1 LISSRIST
9 VLTND
14 LLLDLHYLSIALA
27 IVIPLY
33 YWYVRK
39 DRQSAV
45 LRVARGIRALN
56 GLLYLAAFFYAAE
69 FFWDEYL
76 VPSIPFL
83 LALLIISYLLVRRW
97 APKQG
102 NVLVAS
108 A

>member
-1 LISSRIST
+1 MP
-9 VLTND
+9 TND
-14 LLLDLHYLSIALA
+14 LFLDLHYLSIALA

-39 DRQSAV
+39 DRQSVV
-45 LRVARGIRALN
+45 LRLARGVRVIN

-69 FFWDEYL
+69 FFWGEYL

-83 LALLIISYLLVRRW
+83 LALLTISYLLLRRW
-97 APKQG
+97 APKQ
-102 NVLVAS
+102 NNASVAS

>member
-1 LISSRIST
+1 MP
-9 VLTND
+9 TND
-14 LLLDLHYLSIALA
+14 LILDLHYLSIVLA

-39 DRQSAV
+39 DRESAV
-45 LRVARGIRALN
+45 LRLARGVRVIN

-69 FFWDEYL
+69 FFWGEYL

-83 LALLIISYLLVRRW
+83 LALLTISYLLLRRW
-97 APKQG
+97 APKQ
-102 NVLVAS
+102 NNSPVVS

>member
-1 LISSRIST
+1 MLTDNLI
-9 VLTND
+9 
-14 LLLDLHYLSIALA
+14 LDLHYLSIVLA

-45 LRVARGIRALN
+45 LRVARVIRVLN
-56 GLLYLAAFFYAAE
+56 GFLYLAAFFYAAD
-69 FFWDEYL
+69 FFWDEYF

-97 APKQG
+97 APKQK
-102 NVLVAS
+102 NVLMVVA
-108 A
+108 

>member
-1 LISSRIST
+1 MP
-9 VLTND
+9 TND
-14 LLLDLHYLSIALA
+14 LILDLHYLSIVLA

-39 DRQSAV
+39 DRESAV
-45 LRVARGIRALN
+45 LRLARGVRVIN

-69 FFWDEYL
+69 FFWGEYL

-83 LALLIISYLLVRRW
+83 LALLTISYLLLRRW
-97 APKQG
+97 APKQ
-102 NVLVAS
+102 NNASVAS

>member
-1 LISSRIST
+1 M
-9 VLTND
+9 LTDD
-14 LLLDLHYLSIALA
+14 LLLDLHYLSIVLA
-27 IVIPLY
+27 VVIPLY
-33 YWYVRK
+33 YWYRRK
-39 DRQSAV
+39 DRQSVV
-45 LRVARGIRALN
+45 LKVARGVRVLN
-56 GLLYLAAFFYAAE
+56 GLFYLAAFFYSVE
-69 FFWDEYL
+69 LFWDENL

>member
-1 LISSRIST
+1 M
-9 VLTND
+9 LTDN
-14 LLLDLHYLSIALA
+14 LLLDLHYLSIVLA

-39 DRQSAV
+39 DRQSVV
-45 LRVARGIRALN
+45 LRVARGVRVMN

-83 LALLIISYLLVRRW
+83 LALLIISYLLLRRW

-102 NVLVAS
+102 NVLVS
-108 A
+108 PV

>member
-1 LISSRIST
+1 M
-9 VLTND
+9 LTDD
-14 LLLDLHYLSIALA
+14 LLLDLHYLSIVIA

-45 LRVARGIRALN
+45 LRVARGIRVLN

-76 VPSIPFL
+76 VASIPFL
-83 LALLIISYLLVRRW
+83 LALLTISYLLLRRW
-97 APKQG
+97 APKQ
-102 NVLVAS
+102 NNS
-108 A
+108 PWCQRN

>member
-1 LISSRIST
+1 M
-9 VLTND
+9 LTDNP
-14 LLLDLHYLSIALA
+14 LLDLHYLSIVLA

-39 DRQSAV
+39 DRQSVV
-45 LRVARGIRALN
+45 LRVARGIRVLN
-56 GLLYLAAFFYAAE
+56 GLLYLAAFFYCVE
-69 FFWDEYL
+69 LFWGEYL

-83 LALLIISYLLVRRW
+83 LALLTISYLLVRRW
-97 APKQG
+97 APRQE

>member
-1 LISSRIST
+1 MSSE
-9 VLTND
+9 D
-14 LLLDLHYLSIALA
+14 LLLNLHYLSMFLA

-33 YWYVRK
+33 YWYVRR
-39 DRQSAV
+39 DRQSVV
-45 LRVARGIRALN
+45 LRLARGVRVIN
-56 GLLYLAAFFYAAE
+56 GILYLAAFFYAAE
-69 FFWDEYL
+69 FFWGDYL

>member
-1 LISSRIST
+1 M
-9 VLTND
+9 LTDN
-14 LLLDLHYLSIALA
+14 LLLDLHYVSIVLA

-33 YWYVRK
+33 CWYVRK
-39 DRQSAV
+39 DRQSTI
-45 LRVARGIRALN
+45 LRVARGVRVIN
-56 GLLYLAAFFYAAE
+56 GLMYLAAFFYAAE
-69 FFWDEYL
+69 FFWGEYL